1 MEKQFWLHLKVHSPS
16 CREKHERFVSKMRR
30 EKEEKIDEGRN
41 DAKAVTEGAA
51 GIGVAEKIGSGR
63 RVVVEKMGL

>member
-16 CREKHERFVSKMRR
+16 CREKHERFVSKMSR
-30 EKEEKIDEGRN
+30 EKEKIGEGRN
-41 DAKAVTEGAA
+41 DAKAVAEGAA